1 MCIQVMYE
9 LYQLQ
14 QPEQL
19 IFSSIF
25 TNQHTWVH
33 SPNDT
38 PNDAPNDK
46 PELYTW
52 MRCFHS
58 TTKIVMV
65 GHNSYS
71 QH

>member
-25 TNQHTWVH
+25 TNQHTWVRT
-33 SPNDT
+33 PNDT

-46 PELYTW
+46 PELYT
-52 MRCFHS
+52 
-58 TTKIVMV
+58 
-65 GHNSYS
+65 
-71 QH
+71 